1 MSAWR
6 ALLAGLSVWLLHFA
20 IVYLLPSLDAIGAA
34 PPRVL
39 DIVHVAV
46 TLACLTAA
54 VGVAVAAWRGARV
67 EDPGSAFRHRVA
79 ALGAAIA
86 GVAIVW
92 QAAPA
97 LMP

>member
-20 IVYLLPSLDAIGAA
+20 IVYLLPSLDAIGAL

-39 DIVHVAV
+39 DIAHVAV
-46 TLACLTAA
+46 TLACLAA
-54 VGVAVAAWRGARV
+54 AAGVALAAWRRAKDG
-67 EDPGSAFRHRVA
+67 DPGAAFRHRVA
-79 ALGAAIA
+79 ALGAALA

-97 LMP
+97 LFN